1 MSVRVR
7 RRPYVIKV
15 REVESGATTDRQTLL
30 TPAKGY
36 RARLVQVKVLQDASD
51 GRHLLELYFGEAD
64 NIITEP
70 SKGIDILAVP
80 DEGSASTRVFL
91 KDQGPRGLR
100 DEVLSARWRGRPPD
114 NPHKIL
120 IQIHRGKLVRRPHPG
135 LLPKG
140 TDFT

>member
-114 NPHKIL
+114 NPHKLL

>member
-1 MSVRVR
+1 MSARVR

-15 REVESGATTDRQTLL
+15 REIESNTTSDRQTLL

-51 GRHLLELYFGEAD
+51 GRHVLELYFGTAP
-64 NIITEP
+64 NIVTDP
-70 SKGIDILAVP
+70 SKGVDILTVP

-100 DEVLSARWRGRPPD
+100 DEVLSARWRGRRPQY
-114 NPHKIL
+114 PHKIL
-120 IQIHRGKLVRRPHPG
+120 VQY
-135 LLPKG
+135 
-140 TDFT
+140 TEES

>member
-7 RRPYVIKV
+7 RRPYIIKV

-30 TPAKGY
+30 TPAK
-36 RARLVQVKVLQDASD
+36 
-51 GRHLLELYFGEAD
+51 AD

-80 DEGSASTRVFL
+80 DEGSAST
-91 KDQGPRGLR
+91 GPAWPARP
-100 DEVLSARWRGRPPD
+100 SAPGGGGRAPE

-120 IQIHRGKLVRRPHPG
+120 IQY
-135 LLPKG
+135 
-140 TDFT
+140 TEES